1 MITQE
6 MMQATM
12 QERMV
17 YFAYIRAEHEAQRS
31 RKKEADTSSHQSKP
45 SWFRMPS
52 FVTHARR
59 PASAR

>member
-17 YFAYIRAEHEAQRS
+17 DFAHIRAEHEAHRS
-31 RKKEADTSSHQSKP
+31 GKKEAEASSHQSRP
-45 SWFRMPS
+45 SWFPMPS
-52 FVTHARR
+52 FVTHVRR